1 MLDKLQNIIKK
12 YEDLRESS
20 MSGEALSNIKESIR
34 INKELSGLQE
44 KYDLSVEYTQSSKQ
58 LEEAKE
64 ILENESDED
73 LVEMAKEQR
82 KEATE
87 KLNILEEK
95 LKIALL
101 PSDPNDDKDIFLEIR
116 PAAGGDEAALF
127 GAELL
132 RMYLAYAQKK

>member
-1 MLDKLQNIIKK
+1 MLEKLQNIIKK
-12 YEDLRESS
+12 YEALRESS
-20 MSGEALSNIKESIR
+20 MSDEALSNIKESIR
-34 INKELSGLQE
+34 INKELSSLQE
-44 KYDLSVEYTQSSKQ
+44 KYDLSVEYTLASKQ

-64 ILENESDED
+64 ILENENDED

-87 KLNILEEK
+87 KLNELEEK

-132 RMYLAYAQKK
+132 RMYLAYAQKR